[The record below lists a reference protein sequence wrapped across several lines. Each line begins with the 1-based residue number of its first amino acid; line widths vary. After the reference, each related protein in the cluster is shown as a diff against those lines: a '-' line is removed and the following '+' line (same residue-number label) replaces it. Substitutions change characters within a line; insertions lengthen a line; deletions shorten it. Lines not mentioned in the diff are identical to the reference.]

1 MARFV
6 PKIIRINGAIVE
18 FVQSSLSVKMGY
30 GETNVRTQVS
40 GRQTTIVSS
49 ENLDTA
55 VAEVTFDMVVSDTG
69 DSTDI
74 RKLVRGWK
82 ANSGA
87 NTIFIESDGAGV
99 SQNFINM
106 SLTNDPVINESPD
119 GNLSLIFMGQKG
131 QLN

>member
-1 MARFV
+1 MARFI
-6 PKIIRINGAIVE
+6 PKIIRINGSIIQ
-18 FVQSSLSVKMGY
+18 FVQSSLSIKMGY

-40 GRQTTIVSS
+40 GRNTTVVSS

-55 VAEVTFDMVVSDTG
+55 IAEVSFDMVVSDTG
-69 DSTDI
+69 DSVDI
-74 RKLVRGWK
+74 RRLVQGWK

-99 SQNFINM
+99 SQNFVNM
-106 SLTNDPVINESPD
+106 SLTIDPVINEAPD
-119 GNLSLIFMGQKG
+119 GNLSLTFMGERG